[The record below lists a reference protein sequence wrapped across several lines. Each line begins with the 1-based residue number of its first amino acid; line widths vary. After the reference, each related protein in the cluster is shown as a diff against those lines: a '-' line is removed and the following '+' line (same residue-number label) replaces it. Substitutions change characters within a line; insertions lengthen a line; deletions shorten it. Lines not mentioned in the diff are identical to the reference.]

1 MLLLEP
7 VLVLLLL
14 FARPLLN
21 ILRTVNSRLFHI
33 FWAKQAKQEV
43 EDGWWLGGERGGGGN
58 NNRRTFLHSFVN
70 RGGGYLNW
78 DFLIQIAFSLFKWGF
93 AGIP

>member
-43 EDGWWLGGERGGGGN
+43 EDGWWLGGERGGGG
-58 NNRRTFLHSFVN
+58 
-70 RGGGYLNW
+70 GGGGETTT
-78 DFLIQIAFSLFKWGF
+78 QEPFSILSSTGEEV
-93 AGIP
+93 I